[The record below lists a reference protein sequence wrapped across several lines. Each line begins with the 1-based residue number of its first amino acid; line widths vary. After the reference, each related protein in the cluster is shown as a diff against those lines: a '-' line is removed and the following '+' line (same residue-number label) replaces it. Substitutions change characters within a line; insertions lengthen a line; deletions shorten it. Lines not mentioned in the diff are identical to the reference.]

1 MIQAKL
7 ALSGW
12 LNAGTTQSILRKYSS
27 QSATGIFQRPYE
39 VFYSTGIKSEE
50 TKDNA
55 YLNDFVTIS
64 DIAKEKIVGSINES
78 GAVNSEMAVQDNIE
92 KLVDNPKSLT
102 GTEYREKEFK
112 QILRRLK
119 PLNNKALK
127 VFTDMLEDEKT
138 TEATKVKV
146 AVFIMKTYQ
155 DMMDDLYKPVNA
167 SGSSDIDDQED
178 KPLAPIISFK
188 VAEG

>member
-1 MIQAKL
+1 MPFVKDDPNINRK
-7 ALSGW
+7 GR
-12 LNAGTTQSILRKYSS
+12 GT
-27 QSATGIFQRPYE
+27 G
-39 VFYSTGIKSEE
+39 
-50 TKDNA
+50 
-55 YLNDFVTIS
+55 
-64 DIAKEKIVGSINES
+64 ES
-78 GAVNSEMAVQDNIE
+78 
-92 KLVDNPKSLT
+92 LVNPKSLT

-167 SGSSDIDDQED
+167 SAEVADDKEEV
-178 KPLAPIISFK
+178 LAPIISFK
-188 VAEG
+188 VQNQ

>member
-1 MIQAKL
+1 MAFQKGDPNINRNGRPQAK
-7 ALSGW
+7 
-12 LNAGTTQSILRKYSS
+12 
-27 QSATGIFQRPYE
+27 
-39 VFYSTGIKSEE
+39 
-50 TKDNA
+50 D
-55 YLNDFVTIS
+55 
-64 DIAKEKIVGSINES
+64 
-78 GAVNSEMAVQDNIE
+78 
-92 KLVDNPKSLT
+92 LVNPKSLT

-155 DMMDDLYKPVNA
+155 DMMDDLYKPVN
-167 SGSSDIDDQED
+167 SSAEVVDDKEET
-178 KPLAPIISFK
+178 LAPIISFK
-188 VAEG
+188 VQNQ

>member
-1 MIQAKL
+1 MPFVKGDANINLRGRPQAK
-7 ALSGW
+7 
-12 LNAGTTQSILRKYSS
+12 
-27 QSATGIFQRPYE
+27 
-39 VFYSTGIKSEE
+39 
-50 TKDNA
+50 D
-55 YLNDFVTIS
+55 
-64 DIAKEKIVGSINES
+64 
-78 GAVNSEMAVQDNIE
+78 
-92 KLVDNPKSLT
+92 LVNPKSLT

-155 DMMDDLYKPVNA
+155 DMMDDLYKPVN
-167 SGSSDIDDQED
+167 GSVEAVED
-178 KPLAPIISFK
+178 KEETLAPIISFK

>member
-1 MIQAKL
+1 MPFVKGQ
-7 ALSGW
+7 SG
-12 LNAGTTQSILRKYSS
+12 NPKGRGT
-27 QSATGIFQRPYE
+27 G
-39 VFYSTGIKSEE
+39 
-50 TKDNA
+50 
-55 YLNDFVTIS
+55 
-64 DIAKEKIVGSINES
+64 ES
-78 GAVNSEMAVQDNIE
+78 
-92 KLVDNPKSLT
+92 LVNPKSLT

-155 DMMDDLYKPVNA
+155 DMMDDLYKPVNGT
-167 SGSSDIDDQED
+167 STDGDDQDD

>member
-1 MIQAKL
+1 MAFQKGDKNI
-7 ALSGW
+7 
-12 LNAGTTQSILRKYSS
+12 NRAG
-27 QSATGIFQRPYE
+27 RPN
-39 VFYSTGIKSEE
+39 G
-50 TKDNA
+50 KD
-55 YLNDFVTIS
+55 
-64 DIAKEKIVGSINES
+64 
-78 GAVNSEMAVQDNIE
+78 
-92 KLVDNPKSLT
+92 LVNPKSLT

-119 PLNNKALK
+119 PLNNKALN
-127 VFTDMLEDEKT
+127 VFTNMLEDEKT

-167 SGSSDIDDQED
+167 SGSSDDEDQED

>member
-1 MIQAKL
+1 MPFCKDDENINRKGRPNAK
-7 ALSGW
+7 
-12 LNAGTTQSILRKYSS
+12 
-27 QSATGIFQRPYE
+27 
-39 VFYSTGIKSEE
+39 
-50 TKDNA
+50 D
-55 YLNDFVTIS
+55 
-64 DIAKEKIVGSINES
+64 
-78 GAVNSEMAVQDNIE
+78 
-92 KLVDNPKSLT
+92 LVNPKSLT

-155 DMMDDLYKPVNA
+155 DMMDDLYKPINN
-167 SGSSDIDDQED
+167 SSADDVED
-178 KPLAPIISFK
+178 KEESLAPIISFK
-188 VAEG
+188 VQNN

>member
-1 MIQAKL
+1 MSGEKTMPFEKGDERINRHGRPQAK
-7 ALSGW
+7 
-12 LNAGTTQSILRKYSS
+12 
-27 QSATGIFQRPYE
+27 
-39 VFYSTGIKSEE
+39 
-50 TKDNA
+50 D
-55 YLNDFVTIS
+55 
-64 DIAKEKIVGSINES
+64 
-78 GAVNSEMAVQDNIE
+78 
-92 KLVDNPKSLT
+92 LVNPKSLT

-167 SGSSDIDDQED
+167 SGSSDDNDQDD

>member
-1 MIQAKL
+1 MPFVKGKSGNPQGRPQAK
-7 ALSGW
+7 
-12 LNAGTTQSILRKYSS
+12 
-27 QSATGIFQRPYE
+27 
-39 VFYSTGIKSEE
+39 
-50 TKDNA
+50 D
-55 YLNDFVTIS
+55 
-64 DIAKEKIVGSINES
+64 
-78 GAVNSEMAVQDNIE
+78 
-92 KLVDNPKSLT
+92 LVNPKSLT

-155 DMMDDLYKPVNA
+155 DMMDDLYKPLNNQA
-167 SGSSDIDDQED
+167 SED
-178 KPLAPIISFK
+178 KDDEDFDDTPAVSFK
-188 VAEG
+188 VINGGK

>member
-1 MIQAKL
+1 MPFVKDDPNINRK
-7 ALSGW
+7 GR
-12 LNAGTTQSILRKYSS
+12 GT
-27 QSATGIFQRPYE
+27 G
-39 VFYSTGIKSEE
+39 
-50 TKDNA
+50 
-55 YLNDFVTIS
+55 
-64 DIAKEKIVGSINES
+64 ES
-78 GAVNSEMAVQDNIE
+78 
-92 KLVDNPKSLT
+92 LVNPKSLT

-155 DMMDDLYKPVNA
+155 DMMDDLYKPVN
-167 SGSSDIDDQED
+167 GGNSDSDDLDD

>member
-1 MIQAKL
+1 MPFPKGKSGNPQGRPHAK
-7 ALSGW
+7 
-12 LNAGTTQSILRKYSS
+12 
-27 QSATGIFQRPYE
+27 
-39 VFYSTGIKSEE
+39 
-50 TKDNA
+50 D
-55 YLNDFVTIS
+55 
-64 DIAKEKIVGSINES
+64 
-78 GAVNSEMAVQDNIE
+78 
-92 KLVDNPKSLT
+92 LVNPKSLA

-127 VFTDMLEDEKT
+127 VFTDMLESEST

-167 SGSSDIDDQED
+167 SGSSDDEAQED

>member
-1 MIQAKL
+1 MREYSWRRIMPFCK
-7 ALSGW
+7 
-12 LNAGTTQSILRKYSS
+12 NDENINRK
-27 QSATGIFQRPYE
+27 GRPN
-39 VFYSTGIKSEE
+39 G
-50 TKDNA
+50 KD
-55 YLNDFVTIS
+55 
-64 DIAKEKIVGSINES
+64 
-78 GAVNSEMAVQDNIE
+78 
-92 KLVDNPKSLT
+92 LVNPKSLT
-102 GTEYREKEFK
+102 GTVYREKEFK

-167 SGSSDIDDQED
+167 SAEVADDKEET
-178 KPLAPIISFK
+178 LAPIISFK
-188 VAEG
+188 VQNQ

>member
-1 MIQAKL
+1 MGYLPSTIATTTRLGGKMPFVKGDANINMQGRPQAK
-7 ALSGW
+7 
-12 LNAGTTQSILRKYSS
+12 
-27 QSATGIFQRPYE
+27 
-39 VFYSTGIKSEE
+39 
-50 TKDNA
+50 D
-55 YLNDFVTIS
+55 
-64 DIAKEKIVGSINES
+64 
-78 GAVNSEMAVQDNIE
+78 
-92 KLVDNPKSLT
+92 LVNPKSLT

-167 SGSSDIDDQED
+167 SGNSDGDDQED

>member
-1 MIQAKL
+1 MPFEKGK
-7 ALSGW
+7 SGNPNGRP
-12 LNAGTTQSILRKYSS
+12 NAG
-27 QSATGIFQRPYE
+27 
-39 VFYSTGIKSEE
+39 
-50 TKDNA
+50 D
-55 YLNDFVTIS
+55 
-64 DIAKEKIVGSINES
+64 
-78 GAVNSEMAVQDNIE
+78 
-92 KLVDNPKSLT
+92 LVNPKSLN

-127 VFTDMLEDEKT
+127 VFTDMLESEST

-167 SGSSDIDDQED
+167 SGKSDDEDQED

>member
-1 MIQAKL
+1 MPFVKGDANINLRGRPQAK
-7 ALSGW
+7 
-12 LNAGTTQSILRKYSS
+12 
-27 QSATGIFQRPYE
+27 
-39 VFYSTGIKSEE
+39 
-50 TKDNA
+50 D
-55 YLNDFVTIS
+55 
-64 DIAKEKIVGSINES
+64 
-78 GAVNSEMAVQDNIE
+78 
-92 KLVDNPKSLT
+92 LVNPKSLT
-102 GTEYREKEFK
+102 GGEYREKEFK

-167 SGSSDIDDQED
+167 SGSSEDNDQDD

>member
-1 MIQAKL
+1 MPFEKGDERINRNGRPKAK
-7 ALSGW
+7 
-12 LNAGTTQSILRKYSS
+12 
-27 QSATGIFQRPYE
+27 
-39 VFYSTGIKSEE
+39 
-50 TKDNA
+50 D
-55 YLNDFVTIS
+55 
-64 DIAKEKIVGSINES
+64 
-78 GAVNSEMAVQDNIE
+78 
-92 KLVDNPKSLT
+92 LVNPKSLT

-155 DMMDDLYKPVNA
+155 DMMDDLYKPINGV
-167 SGSSDIDDQED
+167 GKTDDEEQED

>member
-1 MIQAKL
+1 MPFVKDDPNINRK
-7 ALSGW
+7 GR
-12 LNAGTTQSILRKYSS
+12 GT
-27 QSATGIFQRPYE
+27 G
-39 VFYSTGIKSEE
+39 
-50 TKDNA
+50 
-55 YLNDFVTIS
+55 
-64 DIAKEKIVGSINES
+64 ES
-78 GAVNSEMAVQDNIE
+78 
-92 KLVDNPKSLT
+92 LVHPKSLT

-167 SGSSDIDDQED
+167 SGKSDDEDRDD